1 MVIISI
7 SFWQWVYWQTGKC
20 QAYCPLC
27 ILQRI
32 FEKLLPLQL
41 MIEVLSFKGR
51 TSSHICR
58 SGFSCR
64 SPTRKCLGQSHQH
77 CSLMHSMMKW
87 RFHAIWPPYLV
98 DIWPKNSDDLQ
109 LQIKK
114 KEKKLLYSTN
124 GTRRSMCPIENTL
137 RIYLICIIWPDF
149 WCMSTFFSVSV
160 LPTKG
165 AYV

>member
-1 MVIISI
+1 MLINIYLLIDRWLVIISI

-20 QAYCPLC
+20 QAYRPLC

-87 RFHAIWPPYLV
+87 RFHAIWPPYLA
-98 DIWPKNSDDLQ
+98 DIWPKISDDLQ

-114 KEKKLLYSTN
+114 KRKNYFIQQMGRAGVCALLKIL
-124 GTRRSMCPIENTL
+124 CEF
-137 RIYLICIIWPDF
+137 IWY
-149 WCMSTFFSVSV
+149 
-160 LPTKG
+160 
-165 AYV
+165 A